1 MGQKAKDL
9 TDMKF
14 GELTAIKIVDST
26 PNGKVWECKCSCGN
40 VVNVISTRLLSGK
53 TKSCGHIKRE
63 HKRIKEIVGK
73 KFGRLEVLSEGEKPN
88 HCICK
93 CECGNIGEYYVSN
106 VVSGKTQSCGC
117 LQKDRVRE
125 ALEEDLTGQRFGRWL
140 VIGKSD
146 ESSKCICL
154 CDCGKVKTV
163 AKQSLK
169 NGDSISCGCYKRE
182 FTSALMIND
191 LSGKRF
197 GKLVV
202 VDREGSYTNKSGAKN
217 VTWNCLCDCGNRK
230 VVKSCD
236 LIAGKVSSCG
246 CMISRGEYIMRQELN
261 NRHVLFDT
269 QYSFPD
275 FISDKNRPLR
285 FDFAILDADKNLL
298 CLIEYQGIQH
308 DKQYEKY
315 HVSFGEQQRNIT
327 DKMKQEYC
335 KSRNILLF
343 EIWYNQ
349 NIGVELD
356 KILQSINYKP
366 ILCQASIEEG

>member
-93 CECGNIGEYYVSN
+93 CECGDIGEYYVSN

-117 LQKDRVRE
+117 LQKDRVIE
-125 ALEEDLTGQRFGRWL
+125 ALEEDLTGQRFG
-140 VIGKSD
+140 
-146 ESSKCICL
+146 
-154 CDCGKVKTV
+154 
-163 AKQSLK
+163 
-169 NGDSISCGCYKRE
+169 
-182 FTSALMIND
+182 
-191 LSGKRF
+191 
-197 GKLVV
+197 KLVV
-202 VDREGSYTNKSGAKN
+202 IDREGSYTNKSGAKN

-285 FDFAILDADKNLL
+285 FDFAILDDDKNLL

-308 DKQYEKY
+308 DKQYEKH

-335 KSRNILLF
+335 KSHNILLF